1 MRDFVRLLRPRQWIK
16 NVVVFAGLIF
26 AGRLGEPD
34 FLTHALAAFVTFCLL
49 SSAVYVVNDIIDVE
63 KDRLHPK
70 KKSRPLAA
78 GQVSVGGAGFFAAAL
93 TLLGLVMGFLL
104 GPRFGVTCA
113 AFVLLNFL
121 YSVLLKRAAMIDV
134 LTIAVSFM
142 VRAIGG
148 VEVLRDLDPGVALSA
163 WLLLC
168 TFFFAL
174 FMGLGKRR
182 SELALLEEAAV
193 QHRRALGEYSVALV
207 DIVLPMVTTSAIIA
221 YSIYT
226 IWPATVEKLGTD
238 KLVYTVP
245 VVVYGFFRYLF
256 LIREKG
262 LGGNPSE
269 ILFRDF
275 PLLASVLV
283 WSVSVIGILY
293 LR

>member
-1 MRDFVRLLRPRQWIK
+1 MRLLRARQWIK

-26 AGRLGEPD
+26 AGRLSETA
-34 FLTHALAAFVTFCLL
+34 FLTHALGAFITFCLL
-49 SSAVYVVNDIIDVE
+49 SSAIYVFNDIIDVE
-63 KDRLHPK
+63 RDRLHPK
-70 KKSRPLAA
+70 KRDRPLAA
-78 GQVSVGGAGFFAAAL
+78 GELGLGWAGLVSGAL
-93 TLLGLVMGFLL
+93 TALGLVLGFLL
-104 GPRFGVTCA
+104 GPRFGITCV
-113 AFVLLNFL
+113 AFVALNFF

-148 VEVLRDLDPGVALSA
+148 VEVLRDLDPAVELSA

-168 TFFFAL
+168 TFFLAL

-182 SELALLEEAAV
+182 SELALLEEAAA

-226 IWPATVEKLGTD
+226 IWPATVANLGTD

-256 LIREKG
+256 LIRERG

-283 WSVSVIGILY
+283 WSASVIGILY